1 MPDITELNLPDP
13 KKAELIRQ
21 RQLRLA
27 EIEAMPDD
35 DPAEADKLLGA
46 ITPEQKQHLLDLL
59 LRVHNNLV
67 NGKLKK

>member
-27 EIEAMPDD
+27 KIEAMPDD
-35 DPAEADKLLGA
+35 DPAEADKLIPPEHREA
-46 ITPEQKQHLLDLL
+46 IIKSLREIRRLLEA
-59 LRVHNNLV
+59 
-67 NGKLKK
+67 GKLKK

>member
-35 DPAEADKLLGA
+35 DLAEADKL
-46 ITPEQKQHLLDLL
+46 IPPENRQSFLQAATRIMQRLQ
-59 LRVHNNLV
+59 NA
-67 NGKLKK
+67 GSKK

>member
-35 DPAEADKLLGA
+35 DPAEADKL
-46 ITPEQKQHLLDLL
+46 IPPENRQSFLQAATRIMQRLQ
-59 LRVHNNLV
+59 NA
-67 NGKLKK
+67 GSKK

>member
-21 RQLRLA
+21 RQLRIA

-46 ITPEQKQHLLDLL
+46 ITPAQKQRLLDLL
-59 LRVHNNLV
+59 SRIHNNLV